1 MFRSLI
7 KSFNVHT
14 ISIILQKVAETFLLT
29 ELCAFQIVR
38 SRSDVVYSH
47 FLNTMYRCLKE
58 TV

>member
-7 KSFNVHT
+7 KSFNVNT

-29 ELCAFQIVR
+29 ESCAFQIVR
-38 SRSDVVYSH
+38 SRSDVVYNH
-47 FLNTMYRCLKE
+47 FVNTMYRCLKE